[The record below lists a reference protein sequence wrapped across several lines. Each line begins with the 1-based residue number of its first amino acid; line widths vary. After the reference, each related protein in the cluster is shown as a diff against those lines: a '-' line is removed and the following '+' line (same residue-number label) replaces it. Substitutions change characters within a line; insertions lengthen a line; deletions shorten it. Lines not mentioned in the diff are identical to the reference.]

1 MPKKQPPGKK
11 ATGPGL
17 AKSTKKDARDKRAR
31 TPTSI
36 NLSGALATELPQHAY
51 ERCRHYFQFIATM
64 QAIELLTKKLDP
76 GSTLTALSGIEIKAT
91 DQIDDGFRS
100 TDPDHTEFRADD
112 AMVVNDQATAFTNV
126 DAAHFCNLGVKAGF
140 ASNIDMANPQIS
152 ALYEFAKTLAGN
164 TRWLPQL
171 VNIGPDR
178 KIDVLHGKAAKTML
192 AQGGPTVTRKRIAE
206 YVAMA
211 TLQLNDY
218 IKYCQKRHRAGVA
231 ACAACYI
238 VGYADDDFAG
248 RVFAAVSG
256 EVSGWCNATGNTD
269 LEASLVA
276 RA

>member
-1 MPKKQPPGKK
+1 MPKKQPVGKK

-17 AKSTKKDARDKRAR
+17 AKTTKKDTRDKRGRSA
-31 TPTSI
+31 TYVD
-36 NLSGALATELPQHAY
+36 LAGALATELPQHAY

-76 GSTLTALSGIEIKAT
+76 ASIVTALSGIEIKAT

-100 TDPDHTEFRADD
+100 TNPDHNEFRADD
-112 AMVVNDQATAFTNV
+112 PMVVNEQSTAFTNV
-126 DAAHFCNLGVKAGF
+126 DAAHFCNLGVKPGF
-140 ASNIDMANPQIS
+140 ASSIDLANPQIS

-178 KIDVLHGKAAKTML
+178 KIDVLHGKAARTML
-192 AQGGPTVTRKRIAE
+192 GQGGPTVTRKRIEE

-211 TLQLNDY
+211 TLQLNEY
-218 IKYCQKRHRAGVA
+218 IKYCQKRHKAGVA
-231 ACAACYI
+231 ACASCYI
-238 VGYADDDFAG
+238 VGYADAHFVD
-248 RVFAAVSG
+248 RVFAVVSG
-256 EVSGWCNATGNTD
+256 EVSGWCHATGNAD
-269 LEASLVA
+269 LEVSLVA